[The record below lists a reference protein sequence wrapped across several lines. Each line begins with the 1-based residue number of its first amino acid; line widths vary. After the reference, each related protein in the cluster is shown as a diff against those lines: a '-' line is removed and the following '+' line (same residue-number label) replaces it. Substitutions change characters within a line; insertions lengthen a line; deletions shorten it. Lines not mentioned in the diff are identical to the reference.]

1 MQYINKSL
9 LKSSDLSALFNLSL
23 PIEKEI
29 DKLIEK
35 YHSDKRAKL
44 IFTQGLFKIFILLI
58 FLLDRKLASLRGI
71 SEFSSNLLFQAVTH
85 LKPYSKS
92 GLSDALRRIPYQLFE
107 ELFLKL
113 IGCCKNKSKSSY
125 VVFDSTLF
133 ILSLKL
139 FPWLGKINQSQ
150 KGALKLTI
158 RIDKGQT
165 LPQKVVI
172 SKKGC
177 ENTVFKL
184 ILDLN
189 QQGLTYIFDRGYY
202 TIRVFDQIT
211 DSHNFFITRK
221 YPYYKVTILKN
232 RPIPKR
238 KKEGSIILKD
248 QIVKIG
254 SENKKGKNKKT
265 LSKNKF
271 RLIITKTEKGE
282 ILEFLTNRF
291 DLKAIEVCE
300 LYKHR
305 WEIEILFRWLKQ
317 YLRINRFIS
326 YSENGV
332 LIQVYIALIVQ
343 LLLLWYQGDKRLKE
357 LSLLKLLRRLNN
369 ELINGFGFLMFKQ
382 GLRQGL
388 FIQGILNFLDNP

>member
-9 LKSSDLSALFNLSL
+9 LKSSDLSVLFNLDF
-23 PIEKEI
+23 PVEKEI
-29 DKLIEK
+29 DELIES
-35 YHSDKRAKL
+35 YHSDKRVKF
-44 IFTQGLFKIFILLI
+44 IFTKSLFKIFILLI

-71 SEFSSNLLFQAVTH
+71 TEFSSNLLFQTFTR
-85 LKPYSKS
+85 LKPCSKS

-107 ELFLKL
+107 ELFQKL
-113 IGCCKNKSKSSY
+113 IDKRKKKTKSNY
-125 VVFDSTLF
+125 VIFDSTLLV
-133 ILSLKL
+133 LSLKL
-139 FPWLGKINQSQ
+139 FPWVGKINQSN

-177 ENTVFKL
+177 ENSVFKP

-202 TIRVFDQIT
+202 TIAVFDEIY
-211 DSHNFFITRK
+211 DSQNFFITRK

-232 RPIPKR
+232 KVVSKR
-238 KKEGSIILKD
+238 KSKKRLVILKD

-254 SENKKGKNKKT
+254 NKKKNNI
-265 LSKNKF
+265 SKNRF
-271 RLIITKTEKGE
+271 RLIIVKTEKGE

-291 DLKAIEVCE
+291 DLKAIEVCKI
-300 LYKHR
+300 YKYR

-317 YLRINRFIS
+317 YLRINRFVS

-343 LLLLWYQGDKRLKE
+343 LLLLQYQKDKRLEE

-369 ELINGFGFLMFKQ
+369 ELINSFGLLMF
-382 GLRQGL
+382 RQGL
-388 FIQGILNFLDNP
+388 QQGLLVQKILNFLDDS